1 MTTEAT
7 TTEARAAGTRADPRS
22 DELDEDRLPWLE
34 AVEEDERGPSPA
46 KLIGAVLISLVV
58 IGIVVGGLFWLG
70 SRATGGGGQEEIIA
84 SPGDYKMPAP
94 EPGGMKVDNSGSTQV
109 ATSEGTETTARINP
123 NAGPEAPVNQ
133 PPAAAPQPRPAPQG
147 QQPQSTPPAAQP
159 RPQPAPQPRLTG
171 PTIQVGAYPSAEAAN
186 REWARLSQRFPYLRS
201 LQHAVEVHQR
211 GGQTFYRLRAAGGEA
226 RSVCQRLQAARQ
238 PCMNVNN

>member
-1 MTTEAT
+1 MTTET
-7 TTEARAAGTRADPRS
+7 QTAGTRADPR
-22 DELDEDRLPWLE
+22 DDDLDEDRLPWLE
-34 AVEEDERGPSPA
+34 AVEEEERGPSAA

-70 SRATGGGGQEEIIA
+70 SRATGGGGGKEEIIA

-109 ATSEGTETTARINP
+109 ATSEGTETNARINP

-133 PPAAAPQPRPAPQG
+133 PSQPAGQPKAAPPA
-147 QQPQSTPPAAQP
+147 QQPQPTPPVAQP
-159 RPQPAPQPRLTG
+159 LPQPPAQPRLTG
-171 PTIQVGAYPSAEAAN
+171 PTIQVGAYPSAEAAT
-186 REWARLSQRFPYLRS
+186 REWARLSQRFPFLRS
-201 LQHAVEVHQR
+201 LQHGVEVHQR

-226 RSVCQRLQAARQ
+226 RAICQRLQAARQ
-238 PCMNVNN
+238 PCMNVRN